1 MARSPTK
8 ERERDTAAG
17 MCRRVSCTPSAW
29 SQKVKAGILS
39 PPGPDGKYDVIDST
53 AEWVSNRTRERADG
67 TGGARKL
74 KPKGEACEARDWGAV
89 LEKERAMKAR
99 LERRELQGQLV
110 RRDAVEQ
117 EAAEFAVLVRDRLR
131 NVPMRVRDKLAAEDS
146 PRVCGEIVAA
156 EIDKALLVI
165 KPTVHVLA
173 R

>member
-29 SQKVKAGILS
+29 SQKVKTGILS

-67 TGGARKL
+67 NGGARKL
-74 KPKGEACEARDWGAV
+74 KPKGDDSGRPKDWAAV

-99 LERRELQGQLV
+99 LERRELQDKVV
-110 RRDAVEQ
+110 RRDAVER
-117 EAAEFAVLVRDRLR
+117 EAAEFAVMVRDRLR
-131 NVPMRVRDKLAAEDS
+131 NVPMRVRDKVAAETS
-146 PRVCGEIVAA
+146 PRVCGEIIAA
-156 EIDKALLVI
+156 EIDKALS
-165 KPTVHVLA
+165 VLA
-173 R
+173 DASR